1 MHFNKILTL
10 STEWFSFKIYLSR
23 DFDYFR
29 EKKIQTKE
37 KPKIITSN
45 YKRLCINSVLFFAK

>member
-29 EKKIQTKE
+29 EKKSERNKNR
-37 KPKIITSN
+37 KSLLLIISDFVE
-45 YKRLCINSVLFFAK
+45 IPVFFFAK